1 MRKIILISIFS
12 TLLFIQ
18 NTVGQHFYTRNYT
31 INDGLPDNTINTIY
45 KDCKGFLWIGTNA
58 GVAKFD
64 GNIFDIKTTIDGL
77 AGNQVVSITE
87 DNNGNLW
94 FGCNNGGISIYNGVR
109 IHSFTKNDGL
119 ISNKI
124 TTLKYFEK
132 FNLLCIGTENGL
144 SVYNGEDF
152 FSFPKKS
159 IIPNQR
165 FYITSFLATNQSIYV
180 FTNDKGAYKL
190 DINNYEIKHLPVTHP
205 LFYSSVSA
213 SHITK
218 KKDTLIGI
226 NHAGF
231 KLVGKENKFIIDTLG
246 YIADFAE
253 DDNNNIWIA
262 VDNRFRNTG
271 GLYQYKN
278 NKLIY
283 YNNYLN
289 IKSKNISA
297 LAYDK
302 KEKILWMGTENNGLY
317 MYPKINFTYYQ
328 PQAFDINNFPVNNIL
343 IDNNNH
349 LWFATSQ
356 SVVEILPDQT
366 CKTYP
371 FSLFEKQ
378 FHQFAKNE
386 IKIKYYYLKDP
397 TGSYEKYE
405 RLIKKGKY
413 PYPNPYLTHEN
424 DKKIIIPATSLYKP
438 LKYDVLVNKKLSK
451 LNTLRKDQNGNI
463 WIGSNVGL
471 FKISKNKLTVKYYD
485 LEAVG
490 LSNFV
495 FGPKN
500 ELIVTSWKDVFVYPQ
515 IEKNLKRKVFNY
527 FDGVAPVNIKRIK
540 IHNDKIWLISKDN
553 GIFLYNRGH
562 FRSFSNKSSE
572 INSFNDVCFD
582 KTGNT
587 IIGDDNGII
596 YITTLKN
603 DSIFTQF
610 HISKKNDLL
619 GTSIRWLNCTEDNYL
634 IAGTN
639 SGINILNLNSLYQTG
654 EISLKKI
661 EHSHGFKDYSG
672 EISLI
677 HKDEIWIGTHNY
689 LIKGKIQDLLK
700 STGGDF
706 NFYLKSIQINNN
718 STNTLNDSLAYY
730 QTLTFK
736 KELVFPSH
744 KNSIAFD
751 FDIIRFM
758 DYDNIK
764 FRYKLEGLSEEWSE
778 ITKERRAAFQ
788 NLSPGSY
795 CFRVKAINTTNFN
808 STKELSVNFKIKPP
822 FWANWWFYVPTT
834 IFMIFLIW
842 LIIFLRT
849 RQIKKRERNLAEI
862 SERIAEFEMKA
873 LRAQMNPHFI
883 FNAIN
888 SIQNY
893 MLDNDIDAALGYLS
907 DFAKLIRI
915 TLDNV
920 VKKKVTLEEELNYLK
935 FYLNLEKMRFDKH
948 FDTEIILP
956 KEFEQRKIEIPPM
969 LIQPF
974 VENAIKHGFIYK
986 KEDAKLKLEFKIINE
1001 DILQCIIEDNGI
1013 GRQKSRDLNRKN
1025 NKSHQS
1031 KGSFITHERLRLL
1044 NNTQPRKGYNIK
1056 TTDLYDEY
1064 NLPCGTRVEI
1074 TIPI

>member
-45 KDCKGFLWIGTNA
+45 KDSKGFLWIGTNA
-58 GVAKFD
+58 GAARFD
-64 GNIFDIKTTIDGL
+64 GNIFETKSTIDGL
-77 AGNQVVSITE
+77 AGNQVIAITE

-94 FGCNNGGISIYNGVR
+94 FGCNKGGITSYNGTE
-109 IHSFTKNDGL
+109 IHSFTIDDGL

-124 TTLKYFEK
+124 TTLKYFEE

-144 SVYNGEDF
+144 SVYDGEEF
-152 FSFPKKS
+152 FSFPKNS

-180 FTNDKGAYKL
+180 FTYDKGVYEL
-190 DINNYEIKHLPVTHP
+190 NLNNNELNHLPVTHP

-226 NHAGF
+226 NHVGF
-231 KLVGKENKFIIDTLG
+231 KGVGKENVFINDTLG
-246 YIADFAE
+246 NIADFI
-253 DDNNNIWIA
+253 DDDENNIWIA
-262 VDNRFRNTG
+262 VNNQFKNTG

-278 NKLIY
+278 QKLTY
-283 YNNYLN
+283 YNKCLN
-289 IKSKNISA
+289 IKTQNISA

-302 KEKILWMGTENNGLY
+302 KEKILWIGTENNGLY
-317 MYPKINFTYYQ
+317 MYPKNNFLYYQ
-328 PQAFDINNFPVNNIL
+328 PKDFEINNFPVNNL
-343 IDNNNH
+343 LVDNNH
-349 LWFATSQ
+349 HIWFATSQ
-356 SVVEILPDQT
+356 NVVEIFPDET
-366 CKTYP
+366 YKTYP
-371 FSLFEKQ
+371 FALFEKE
-378 FHQFAKNE
+378 FHQFTKNA

-397 TGSYEKYE
+397 TGSYEKYQ

-413 PYPNPYLTHEN
+413 PYPNPYLAYEN
-424 DKKIIIPATSLYKP
+424 NQEIIIPAASLYKP
-438 LKYDVLVNKKLSK
+438 LKYDVLINKKLK
-451 LNTLRKDQNGNI
+451 NLNTIKKDQKGNI

-471 FKISKNKLTVKYYD
+471 FKISKNKQTIKYYD
-485 LEAVG
+485 LEAIDI
-490 LSNFV
+490 SNFV
-495 FGPKN
+495 FGPDN
-500 ELIVTSWKDVFVYPQ
+500 ELIVTSWNDVFVYPH
-515 IEKNLKRKVFNY
+515 IEKNLKRKVYNY
-527 FDGVAPVNIKRIK
+527 FDGLAPVNIKRIK
-540 IHNDKIWLISKDN
+540 IHDDKIWLISRDH
-553 GIFLYNRGH
+553 GIFLYNKGN
-562 FRSFSNKSSE
+562 FQSFSNKSLE

-582 KTGNT
+582 NTGNI
-587 IIGDDNGII
+587 IIGGENGII
-596 YITTLKN
+596 YIATLKN

-619 GTSIRWLNCTEDNYL
+619 GTSIRWLNCTNEGYL

-639 SGINILNLNSLYQTG
+639 SGINILNLNLLYQKG
-654 EISLKKI
+654 QISLKKI
-661 EHSHGFKDYSG
+661 EHIHGFKDYSG

-677 HKDEIWIGTHNY
+677 HEGNIWIGTHNY
-689 LIKGKIQDLLK
+689 LIKGAIHDLLK
-700 STGGDF
+700 STGGNF
-706 NFYLKSIQINNN
+706 NFYFKTIQVNNKPSN
-718 STNTLNDSLAYY
+718 RLNDSIFYD
-730 QTLTFK
+730 QTLTHKQEFI
-736 KELVFPSH
+736 FPSH
-744 KNSIAFD
+744 KNSIAFNY
-751 FDIIRFM
+751 DIIQFM

-764 FRYKLEGLSEEWSE
+764 FRYILEGLSEEWSE
-778 ITKERRAAFQ
+778 ITNERRAAFQ
-788 NLSPGSY
+788 NLSPGNY
-795 CFRVKAINTTNFN
+795 RFRVKAINTTNFN
-808 STKELSVNFKIKPP
+808 STKELSVNFNIKPP
-822 FWANWWFYVPTT
+822 FWANWWFYVPAT

-842 LIIFLRT
+842 FIIYLRT
-849 RQIKKRERNLAEI
+849 KQIKKRERNLAEI

-935 FYLNLEKMRFDKH
+935 FYLNLEKMRFDRH

-956 KEFEQRKIEIPPM
+956 NEFEQRKIEIPPM

-986 KEDAKLKLEFKIINE
+986 KEDAKLKLEFKIIN
-1001 DILQCIIEDNGI
+1001 DNILHCIIEDNGI
-1013 GRQKSRDLNRKN
+1013 GRQKSRELNRKN

-1031 KGSFITHERLRLL
+1031 KGSFITQERLMLL
-1044 NNTQPRKGYNIK
+1044 NNSQSRKGYHIN
-1056 TTDLYDEY
+1056 TTDLYDDY